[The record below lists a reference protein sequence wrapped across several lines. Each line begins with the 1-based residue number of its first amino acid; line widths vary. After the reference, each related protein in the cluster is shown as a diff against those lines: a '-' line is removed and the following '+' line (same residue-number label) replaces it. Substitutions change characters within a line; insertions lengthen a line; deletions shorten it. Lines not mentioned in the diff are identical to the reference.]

1 MAINLASSR
10 PYIVAF
16 LLLPKGY
23 EPGVAASI
31 VFASPLFIMSYLW
44 IACSVRQHNRGKHGA
59 WFFLYF
65 LPFVGP
71 MWMLIECG
79 ILGSVDSDRY
89 GTCRPHAPRGIRLNG
104 ALADPDPA
112 AGVRFLGGLQV
123 GLDEALGAAGEIGPS
138 SQRLRQ
144 MARMPESAG

>member
-1 MAINLASSR
+1 MRYLFGFRGRASRAEWWAIDLAGLV

-23 EPGVAASI
+23 EPGVADSI
-31 VFASPLFIMSYLW
+31 LFASLLFLMSYLW
-44 IACSVRQHNRGKHGA
+44 IACSVRRLHDRGKHGA

-79 ILGSVDSDRY
+79 ILGSVDNDRY
-89 GTCRPHAPRGIRLNG
+89 GL
-104 ALADPDPA
+104 
-112 AGVRFLGGLQV
+112 
-123 GLDEALGAAGEIGPS
+123 S
-138 SQRLRQ
+138 
-144 MARMPESAG
+144 ARMLHDVFD

>member
-1 MAINLASSR
+1 MRYLFGFRGRASRAEWWAINLAGFV

-23 EPGVAASI
+23 EPGIAASI
-31 VFASPLFIMSYLW
+31 VFASSLFMMSYLW
-44 IACSVRQHNRGKHGA
+44 IACSVRRLHDRGKHGA

-65 LPFVGP
+65 LPLVGP

-89 GTCRPHAPRGIRLNG
+89 GL
-104 ALADPDPA
+104 
-112 AGVRFLGGLQV
+112 
-123 GLDEALGAAGEIGPS
+123 S
-138 SQRLRQ
+138 
-144 MARMPESAG
+144 ARMLREVFD